1 MKPLLECAI
10 PASIGR
16 SLGLSGTADSHLVWE
31 DMLAV
36 SPVAEIEHSPPV
48 PRLLVELPSRPRVFF
63 GNLRD
68 LLFPRRLPP
77 LELHSAP
84 APFWPDVFVKR
95 RFPWYSFIE
104 SIAYHV
110 IAMTLLI
117 GFTHVLGL
125 RPRVEPKPVFD
136 HSQVI
141 YYQPSEYLPPLDT
154 LRASADPPRKADP
167 ELAPQPI
174 ISVPREADNREQTIV
189 TPPQVKLKTNVPLPN
204 IVAWADTQQKPRLAI
219 PEAPVSPAAQITRLA
234 PTLQSSVVA
243 PPQDTSRVQQ
253 RRSSPGL
260 QDPVAPPSD
269 VRSNAPNLVP
279 GLQPALVA
287 PPQDV
292 ATTSTRRLGDMNIA
306 PSEVVGPAPQL
317 PVGAQRT
324 APGGRGSPALG
335 APQVAPPPPSAAAS
349 AGSGSPGR
357 MIALSLHPAVSAPP
371 EPPAGNRRGTFAA
384 GPEGHTGASGAP
396 GSVSGSSSTG
406 SAANSSHGPGGSG
419 GASNAKAGDAPTG
432 LYVGN
437 AAKPAPVA
445 GDPAAKTETPSV
457 NPNLIASVRPP
468 RVAARPMQPDSAA
481 NLSEAERAVFGN
493 RRFYSVTLNMPNLNS
508 AGGSWIIRFAEFK
521 HDSSDRDPGAHAE
534 DLSQPMATRKVD
546 PAYPAQL
553 MRENVHGTVILYAVI
568 HADGSVGNIRILRG
582 ADERLDRFAA
592 EAVSQWKFDPATKK
606 GTPVDVEATFQI
618 PFRPARVGTNF

>member
-1 MKPLLECAI
+1 MA
-10 PASIGR
+10 
-16 SLGLSGTADSHLVWE
+16 
-31 DMLAV
+31 AV
-36 SPVAEIEHSPPV
+36 PSVAQIEHSPPV
-48 PRLLVELPSRPRVFF
+48 PGLLVELPSRPRVFF

-77 LELHSAP
+77 LELQSAP
-84 APFWPDVFVKR
+84 GPFWPDVFVKR
-95 RFPWYSFIE
+95 RFPWYSFLE
-104 SIAYHV
+104 SGAYHV

-117 GFTHVLGL
+117 GFTHVLAL

-154 LRASADPPRKADP
+154 LRASTDHPHKADP
-167 ELAPQPI
+167 EFAPQPI
-174 ISVPREADNREQTIV
+174 ISVPHEADNREQTIV

-204 IVAWADTQQKPRLAI
+204 IVAWADTAQKPRLAI
-219 PEAPVSPAAQITRLA
+219 PEAPVSPAAQITRIA
-234 PTLQSSVVA
+234 PTLQNSVVA
-243 PPQDTSRVQQ
+243 PPQDPSRTQQ

-269 VRSNAPNLVP
+269 VRSSAPNLVP

-292 ATTSTRRLGDMNIA
+292 ATASTRRLGDMNIA
-306 PSEVVGPAPQL
+306 PSEVIAPAPQL
-317 PVGAQRT
+317 PVAAQRT
-324 APGGRGSPALG
+324 APGGRGAPALG
-335 APQVAPPPPSAAAS
+335 TPQVAPPPPSVAAS

-357 MIALSLHPAVSAPP
+357 MIALSLHPAVTAPP
-371 EPPAGNRRGTFAA
+371 DPPAGNRRGTFAA
-384 GPEGHTGASGAP
+384 GPEGLAGASGAP
-396 GSVSGSSSTG
+396 GSVSGSTSAG
-406 SAANSSHGPGGSG
+406 SAANGTHGPASNG
-419 GASNAKAGDAPTG
+419 GASNSKSGDAPAG

-445 GDPAAKTETPSV
+445 GDPAAKVETPSV

-468 RVAARPMQPDSAA
+468 RVTARAMQPDSAA

-508 AGGSWIIRFAEFK
+508 AGGSWIIRFAELK
-521 HDSSDRDPGAHAE
+521 HDLSDRDPAAAHAE

-546 PAYPAQL
+546 PAYPVQL

-582 ADERLDRFAA
+582 ADERLDRFAT
-592 EAVSQWKFDPATKK
+592 EAVSQWKFEPATKK